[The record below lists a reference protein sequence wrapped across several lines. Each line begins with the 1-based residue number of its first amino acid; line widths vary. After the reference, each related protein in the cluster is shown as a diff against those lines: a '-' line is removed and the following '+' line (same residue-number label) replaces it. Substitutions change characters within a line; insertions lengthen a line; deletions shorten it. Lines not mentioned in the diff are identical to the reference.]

1 MIFSLFA
8 LVLGHAG
15 ESHSHPTCYAKDT
28 DRATVRL
35 GETTCETKIVL
46 DKTTLTDVATDSN
59 DTIFAFDLRNLHCVM
74 GSNLPANVT
83 YKIQFK
89 ADEKDSSWTG
99 FSSHKGAAT
108 FDPLLARKVEVKTS
122 ASSIDSLNAFLTSCD
137 CVGEVKDPEL
147 AQRLQSSCFYRRSYC
162 DSRLAA
168 KTGWQPRYPHNNFL
182 LIDLGSLHR
191 VYGTVLKGFK
201 VGGYRAIVKKYRVE
215 WSRDNETWVNI
226 PGLLQGPS
234 SRHEQ
239 DIHTLVYANFSSPV
253 IAQFVKIFHGDFENS
268 LGWYP
273 WPAMRA
279 GVLAGELKRT
289 LAADNVAGSRIVYD
303 CAEGWHH
310 KTENNTEVEVQC
322 GENGFTEGLD
332 TLCAMECFTS
342 DTSNDTSN
350 NSYCTGKYQDKP
362 YCSNN
367 LCVEC
372 VNDTQCAGNEDNKY
386 CGAGNRCSPCESDS
400 ECAGKES
407 GEYCS
412 SSVCVQ
418 CTNHTHCAN
427 STTGNF
433 CSATNLCV
441 LCSDD
446 FNDANCSDGKHCL
459 QEEQCVS
466 CTENRHCSAGEECDS
481 NNECITTTT
490 TTTTE
495 QPLEE
500 ITDINQI
507 VEQGPAKYEV
517 VESRESSVMPLLG
530 GIAVGGLVLAAFVF
544 FVYRR
549 QKGKQSGVM
558 REDALHVV
566 KNSDADAGA
575 SGRRSRRSGSRRR
588 EGRRSEHEGTHSSR
602 KSTHSGRR
610 SKKSGRSKRT
620 ADSMV

>member
-8 LVLGHAG
+8 VVLGHAG
-15 ESHSHPTCYAKDT
+15 ETHSHQTCYAKDT
-28 DRATVRL
+28 DRATVRARNSACN
-35 GETTCETKIVL
+35 TNIVL
-46 DKTTLTDVATDSN
+46 DKTTLTRHVTVGN
-59 DTIFAFDLRNLHCVM
+59 DTSYFFKLRHPHCVV
-74 GSNLPANVT
+74 GSNIANVT
-83 YKIQFK
+83 YSVRFK
-89 ADEKDSSWTG
+89 ASDQNSSWTP
-99 FSSHKGAAT
+99 FISTKGAAT
-108 FDPLLARKVEVKTS
+108 FDPLLAREVVVETS
-122 ASSIDSLNAFLTSCD
+122 ASLDEILNSFLTSCD
-137 CVGEVKDPEL
+137 CLGEVKDPEL
-147 AQRLQSSCFYRRSYC
+147 AQRLQSSCAYRTAYC
-162 DSRLAA
+162 DSRLDA
-168 KTGWQPRYPHNNFL
+168 THGWVPRTPHNNYL

-191 VYGTVLKGFK
+191 VFGTVLKGFK
-201 VGGYRAIVKKYRVE
+201 VGGYRGIVKKYRVE
-215 WSRDNETWVNI
+215 WSRDNETWGNI
-226 PGLLQGPS
+226 PGLRGPS

>member
-46 DKTTLTDVATDSN
+46 DDTTLTSAVPDGN
-59 DTIFAFDLRNLHCVM
+59 DTIFFFDLRHPHCVM

-83 YKIQFK
+83 YSVRFK
-89 ADEKDSSWTG
+89 ASDDQDSSWTP
-99 FSSHKGAAT
+99 FISHKGAAT
-108 FDPLLARKVEVKTS
+108 FDPLLARKVVVKTS
-122 ASSIDSLNAFLTSCD
+122 ASSIESLDAFLTSCD

-147 AQRLQSSCFYRRSYC
+147 AQRLQSSCYYQTAYC
-162 DSRLAA
+162 DSRLDAT
-168 KTGWQPRYPHNNFL
+168 TGWQPRSPHNNYL

-191 VYGTVLKGFK
+191 VFGTVLKGFK
-201 VGGYRAIVKKYRVE
+201 VGDYRAVVKKYRVE
-215 WSRDNETWVNI
+215 WSRDNATWTEI
-226 PGLLQGPS
+226 SGLRGPS
-234 SRHEQ
+234 SLTIE
-239 DIHTLVYANFSSPV
+239 DIDTLVYANFSSPV
-253 IAQFVKIFHGDFENS
+253 IAQFVKIFHGAFEGS
-268 LGWYP
+268 RGWYP
-273 WPAMRA
+273 WPNMRA

-289 LAADNVAGSRIVYD
+289 LVADKVAGSSIVYD

-310 KTENNTEVEVQC
+310 KTENSTEVRAQC
-322 GENGFTEGLD
+322 GESGFTEGLD

-350 NSYCTGKYQDKP
+350 NSYCSGKYQDKP

-372 VNDTQCAGNEDNKY
+372 VNDTQCEGNADNKY
-386 CGAGNRCSPCESDS
+386 CGAGNRCSPCENDS

-412 SSVCVQ
+412 SSECVQ
-418 CTNHTHCAN
+418 CYNHTHCAN
-427 STTGNF
+427 SSIGNF

-446 FNDANCSDGKHCL
+446 DHCSDGKYCL
-459 QEEQCVS
+459 QEEECVS
-466 CTENRHCSAGEECDS
+466 CTENSHCSAKEECDR

-490 TTTTE
+490 TTTTLE
-495 QPLEE
+495 PVEE
-500 ITDINQI
+500 ITDLDEIEQ
-507 VEQGPAKYEV
+507 QGPAKYEL
-517 VESRESSVMPLLG
+517 VESKESSGTFTYL
-530 GIAVGGLVLAAFVF
+530 IAGGGLVLAALVF
-544 FVYRR
+544 FAYRR
-549 QKGKQSGVM
+549 HKGMQPGVTN
-558 REDALHVV
+558 EDALHAV
-566 KNSDADAGA
+566 KNSDADAGV

-588 EGRRSEHEGTHSSR
+588 EHKESRSTGREGTHSGR
-602 KSTHSGRR
+602 KSTHSGRK
-610 SKKSGRSKRT
+610 SKQSGRSKR
-620 ADSMV
+620 ADSQV